1 MITLFNMKKFT
12 VEWIK
17 PMGGGGIEEI
27 EALNFADAEKKF
39 CDWWKDVGT
48 SRFIIKIE
56 ELNP

>member
-1 MITLFNMKKFT
+1 MKKFT